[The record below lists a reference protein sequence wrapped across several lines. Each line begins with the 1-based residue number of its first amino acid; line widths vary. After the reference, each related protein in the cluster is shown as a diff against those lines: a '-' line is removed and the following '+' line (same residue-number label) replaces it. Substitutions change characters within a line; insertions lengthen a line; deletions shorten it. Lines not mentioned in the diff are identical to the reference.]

1 MSVTTVYPFNN
12 SADYVFDSALV
23 ALSGGEAKLKLTSNP
38 GQNFPLDFSADTG
51 YTYDSAKA
59 EFVGGSLRQKDQR
72 QSGAT
77 FGVSY
82 TSVIDGNWGGGTL
95 TGTPVGVPT
104 ISGGKMVVTGGT
116 VRGVSYPSAS
126 KYTTRQTGAIKLKY
140 TPNYSGA
147 PSGHRPIFNILQAG
161 AGEAN
166 EIALYHNSAEG
177 KIFANLYNSTS
188 GAIYDGAIGFFL
200 PTAGTEYEIE
210 FNWDFTAGA
219 SRLFING
226 VQLGSTITGTGT
238 ISVLTAIK
246 IALNY
251 GNNLNS
257 DGSFN
262 DILCFDTPQHTA
274 NYTPG
279 YTVSDYIYV
288 DSVITS
294 PEFEYTGAGTLIS
307 FDTFT
312 TTEISAPRYT
322 LQIGRSGNY
331 LYWSGSAWV
340 TSNGAY
346 AQANDKS
353 TFQAHLATLPV
364 LGEIYGQFK
373 IHFQNSGT
381 QSSISALQA
390 SLTAQI
396 YTDTNPAISLV
407 ANLRMESLVGFI
419 ETVTKAGLDNIKYI
433 LKSGSSYV
441 YWNSTAWVASSGAY
455 AQSNTVAEIVANIAS
470 FTAVGISFNLKIFLH
485 SDDGSTSPS
494 IQELSISYDFAGSP
508 EDSFNLCDV
517 YWYSRRVDGAVD
529 TTPIKVKLKANT
541 PTVRYKNNIMLDKL
555 EKSVSPDSNG
565 YVEISLIDNTNMFSS
580 LDNTPYYEISK
591 NNQVVAEILVPVI
604 SGGLLWDLIIV

>member
-1 MSVTTVYPFNN
+1 MSVTTTYQFDNTT
-12 SADYVFDSALV
+12 DYVFDPALIDI
-23 ALSGGEAKLKLTSNP
+23 SGGEAKLKLVSNP

-251 GNNLNS
+251 GNNMNS

-455 AQSNTVAEIVANIAS
+455 AQSNTVSEIVANIAS

-485 SDDGSTSPS
+485 SDDGVTTPS
-494 IQELSISYDFAGSP
+494 IQELSISYDYAGNV
-508 EDSFNLCDV
+508 EDTFHICDV
-517 YWYSRRVDGAVD
+517 YWYSRYADGTVDNSPYVVSLNNVE
-529 TTPIKVKLKANT
+529 TN
-541 PTVRYKNNIMLDKL
+541 VRYKNNIIMNNF
-555 EKSVSPDSNG
+555 EQTVYADSTG
-565 YVEISLIDNTNMFSS
+565 YVEISLIDNVNMVDSIADKSFYSVKK
-580 LDNTPYYEISK
+580 LGKTIAKIY
-591 NNQVVAEILVPVI
+591 VPETD
-604 SGGLLWDLIIV
+604 GELLWDIII